1 MIAFGRNFIPALVK
15 YNSTSVFLSDF
26 AAQAGK
32 DRMMTPH
39 TQEISSALEKMFP
52 GCLNLRPVRTEDFE
66 AFQSGWAK
74 DFYREKM
81 FENTIS

>member
-1 MIAFGRNFIPALVK
+1 MFGKNFIPALVK
-15 YNSTSVFLSDF
+15 CNSTSVFLSDF

-39 TQEISSALEKMFP
+39 TQEISSALDKMFP
-52 GCLNLRPVRTEDFE
+52 GCLNLRPIRTADFE

-74 DFYREKM
+74 DPEREKM
-81 FENTIS
+81 FQNNIL